1 MKPEK
6 ITRIM
11 KDNFFVHTSGT
22 PEEMKVAEYL
32 RDCCLETGV
41 QAWIEPFPVEMAK
54 VHEAHLFLDGEE
66 VPCKGYKLC
75 SSGEVEAPFLYLP
88 DTDKMSLSRVKGK
101 IVMLDTGM
109 GRFLYQDLLDQGA
122 VGFITYDGNI
132 LFADEDIDHKELRPH
147 VSLGNKILGVNINAK
162 TARRIVEMAPA
173 TARITVKQDE
183 FEGESRNTV
192 AEIPGETEE
201 CIVLSAHYDTTPL
214 SRGSYDNLTG
224 CIGLLGVMER
234 MMELKPHYSLRF
246 VFCGSEERGL
256 LGSKAYV
263 KAHKDEL
270 DKVLLN
276 INLDMIGTYMGRF
289 IACVSAEEKLV
300 HYIEYMAAELGFGIK
315 ARNGVY
321 SSDSTPFADAGVPAL
336 SFARLAPPSQST
348 IHTRYD
354 VTELV
359 SPEQMLR
366 DISFISAFTERMACA
381 AFCPVSRDMPD
392 SVKKELDEYLLRKRK
407 DAK

>member
-1 MKPEK
+1 M
-6 ITRIM
+6 R
-11 KDNFFVHTSGT
+11 
-22 PEEMKVAEYL
+22 
-32 RDCCLETGV
+32 
-41 QAWIEPFPVEMAK
+41 
-54 VHEAHLFLDGEE
+54 
-66 VPCKGYKLC
+66 
-75 SSGEVEAPFLYLP
+75 
-88 DTDKMSLSRVKGK
+88 
-101 IVMLDTGM
+101 GM
-109 GRFLYQDLLDQGA
+109 GNMQGMMKKMQKMQ
-122 VGFITYDGNI
+122 
-132 LFADEDIDHKELRPH
+132 KEMMEAQEAL
-147 VSLGNKILGVNINAK
+147 NA
-162 TARRIVEMAPA
+162 
-173 TARITVKQDE
+173 QE
-183 FEGESRNTV
+183 FEG
-192 AEIPGETEE
+192 AAG
-201 CIVLSAHYDTTPL
+201 
-214 SRGSYDNLTG
+214 G
-224 CIGLLGVMER
+224 
-234 MMELKPHYSLRF
+234 
-246 VFCGSEERGL
+246 GSEERGL